1 LGSSQFD
8 IIPETFITARVTTN
22 EGKPVPKHTTNAI
35 REDLKGLMETIAT
48 VTTMT
53 AMTNPQLIR
62 DTAQKSADI
71 MLQIVDLIDHLS
83 GPKHG
88 GNDG

>member
-1 LGSSQFD
+1 
-8 IIPETFITARVTTN
+8 
-22 EGKPVPKHTTNAI
+22 VPKHTTSAI
-35 REDLKGLMETIAT
+35 REDLKGLTETIAT

-53 AMTNPQLIR
+53 AMTNPQLLR

-71 MLQIVDLIDHLS
+71 MLKIVDLIDHLS

-88 GNDG
+88 ENDG

>member
-1 LGSSQFD
+1 
-8 IIPETFITARVTTN
+8 
-22 EGKPVPKHTTNAI
+22 VPKHTTNAI
-35 REDLKGLMETIAT
+35 REDLKGLSKTIAT
-48 VTTMT
+48 VSTMT
-53 AMTNPQLIR
+53 VMTNPQVLR

-71 MLQIVDLIDHLS
+71 MLRIVDLIDHLS